1 MFICQQGS
9 QAQARHDGGS
19 LKENFMHAITNRT
32 LAIVLSTTI
41 IATPHSLFA
50 QNDDVVDTGSAM
62 IVTGLPPAD
71 LSGLSEGPEV
81 QGFISGRNDEKILV
95 TAADGSNTT
104 LFLSEATEIR
114 SSKGLFGINRAKL
127 GSDSLYNGLPVTAK
141 TVQWGSGLVAR
152 QIRFKNTDLKTATM
166 IRTGTAQ
173 GFSEQT
179 AATAALRSRV
189 GDIDNYNVKGTTHV
203 NFDVGKANLTPQAQN
218 ELCSAASQAQAMDNA
233 LLLVVGYTDSTGS
246 QEFNQELSEKRASR
260 VVNHLQ
266 QACGW
271 KPYRMLT
278 PTGMAEADPL
288 ADNETNEGKAQNRRV
303 AVNIL
308 VSKAV
313 DGF

>member
-1 MFICQQGS
+1 
-9 QAQARHDGGS
+9 
-19 LKENFMHAITNRT
+19 
-32 LAIVLSTTI
+32 
-41 IATPHSLFA
+41 
-50 QNDDVVDTGSAM
+50 
-62 IVTGLPPAD
+62 
-71 LSGLSEGPEV
+71 
-81 QGFISGRNDEKILV
+81 
-95 TAADGSNTT
+95 
-104 LFLSEATEIR
+104 
-114 SSKGLFGINRAKL
+114 
-127 GSDSLYNGLPVTAK
+127 
-141 TVQWGSGLVAR
+141 
-152 QIRFKNTDLKTATM
+152 
-166 IRTGTAQ
+166 
-173 GFSEQT
+173 
-179 AATAALRSRV
+179 LRSRV